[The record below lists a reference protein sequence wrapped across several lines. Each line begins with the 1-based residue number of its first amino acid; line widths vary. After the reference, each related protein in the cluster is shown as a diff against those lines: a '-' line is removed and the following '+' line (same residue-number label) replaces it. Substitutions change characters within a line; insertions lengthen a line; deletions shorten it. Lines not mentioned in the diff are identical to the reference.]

1 LSKPVNKKELSE
13 EVLRKLVLRQ
23 QRAIAAGKRGYKL
36 SDTLTDELAL
46 HLAAGRAV
54 SLGNGRV
61 ARLKDKFASANR
73 VGYGGAVRRFEVEV
87 TEAEDVKL

>member
-1 LSKPVNKKELSE
+1 MSKPKEKVSDDQLKKM
-13 EVLRKLVLRQ
+13 VLRQ

-36 SDTLTDELAL
+36 SDELTEQLCE
-46 HLAAGRAV
+46 HLKDGRSV
-54 SLGNGRV
+54 PLGNGRV
-61 ARLKDKFASANR
+61 ARMKDRFADTNK